1 MCLLELPFQGEQS
14 MPYVLRV
21 YITHAFFFFFTKI
34 KLYVEVDS
42 RDSHSLC
49 TIQGRGSTKTV
60 LCTKPSPDD
69 CFSICKWNLAPWR
82 GSPLWT
88 SPHCWLVCLS
98 VSLPFTHVHH
108 HLDLCGW
115 CTQESSFT
123 FLALLNVKDLS
134 PLFFLNKPTQP
145 HKCRSHAS
153 PCTLSSP
160 GTKAI
165 LQKCRTF
172 IVFWINSCLSM
183 SSHTYVPTTASLLNL
198 REMIGFFTLLFYSSL
213 SQPGLNFFPNQNKP
227 RHPSGTVLIR
237 KFYLIFFFFA
247 RKSKLLMYLFLLNIA
262 DL

>member
-1 MCLLELPFQGEQS
+1 MCPLELPFHGEQS
-14 MPYVLRV
+14 IPYVLRV

-42 RDSHSLC
+42 RDFYSLC

-60 LCTKPSPDD
+60 LCTNPSPND
-69 CFSICKWNLAPWR
+69 CSSIRKRNLAPWR

-98 VSLPFTHVHH
+98 VSLPFTHAHH

-123 FLALLNVKDLS
+123 FLVLLNVKALS
-134 PLFFLNKPTQP
+134 PLIFLNKLTQP
-145 HKCRSHAS
+145 HKCRSQAL

-160 GTKAI
+160 GTRGI
-165 LQKCRTF
+165 LQKCKTF
-172 IVFWINSCLSM
+172 IVFWVNSCLSI
-183 SSHTYVPTTASLLNL
+183 SSHTCVPITASLLNP
-198 REMIGFFTLLFYSSL
+198 RETTGFFTLLFYSSL
-213 SQPGLNFFPNQNKP
+213 SQPGLNFFPNQSKP

-237 KFYLIFFFFA
+237 KFYLIFF
-247 RKSKLLMYLFLLNIA
+247 LLENPSFICIYFYWI
-262 DL
+262 